1 MGRVWIGNGRAPGM
15 SPQAAAWGAWYSVHC
30 QGELEVQHFAGLQQ
44 YLGYSVLCSG
54 LGCNDMESPT

>member
-1 MGRVWIGNGRAPGM
+1 MGEPQGCHCKLLPGER
-15 SPQAAAWGAWYSVHC
+15 VHC

>member
-1 MGRVWIGNGRAPGM
+1 M